1 MAKDYLKLYVKS
13 LIRHGKDT
21 EALDYLI
28 NSKGMD
34 MVDAQVYIIN
44 VKDVVDNEPHDD

>member
-1 MAKDYLKLYVKS
+1 MPKDYLKLYVKS
-13 LIRHGKDT
+13 LLRHGKDI

-34 MVDAQVYIIN
+34 MMDSQVMIIEL
-44 VKDVVDNEPHDD
+44 KQIIENEPHDD